1 MTPKGIIEIVTKNE
15 LKTPTNKQVLFQNM
29 FVGILLYTVVLGFFN
44 DYTDILHTGTYSV
57 TFMVAVVMQILTYL
71 TFALKDQVVNWFK
84 KKGESY
90 NKLALALSIWA
101 IMFFSKFVFL
111 GAISVIFKDEVE
123 ISGFVG
129 LLLIIASLTIAQ
141 KIVEEVYEKLG
152 S

>member
-1 MTPKGIIEIVTKNE
+1 MSASEIKPANA
-15 LKTPTNKQVLFQNM
+15 KQELFQNM
-29 FVGILLYTVVLGFFN
+29 FVGILLYSVVLGFFN
-44 DYTDILHTGTYSV
+44 DYTNILHTGTYSV

-111 GAISVIFKDEVE
+111 GAVSIIFKDEVE

-129 LLLIIASLTIAQ
+129 LLLIIACLTITQ
-141 KIVEEVYEKLG
+141 KIVEIVYEKLG